1 VGNSSVLRAKVL
13 EAYSSAAK
21 RPFDKHSFPVG
32 RAFAERLGYSAAL
45 LASLPA
51 VAVESFAGVS
61 NIHEFAIIREA
72 ATLLDLGCGAGL
84 ANSRALSWSFRES
97 NWD

>member
-1 VGNSSVLRAKVL
+1 VSVEFAVGNSSVLRAKVL
-13 EAYSSAAK
+13 EAYSSAGK
-21 RPFDKHSFPVG
+21 RPFDKHSFSVG

-61 NIHEFAIIREA
+61 NITSSPLFVNPQPFSI
-72 ATLLDLGCGAGL
+72 
-84 ANSRALSWSFRES
+84 
-97 NWD
+97 